1 MLYIIVTGG
10 PLPDQAS
17 DLIRNLSGSDKDSVI
32 IGCDS
37 AADFL
42 AKFNIIPD
50 LIVGD
55 MDSVTDEGL
64 EFIKTNDIFVETYP
78 VEKDWTDTEIAL
90 NKASDGDIVLV
101 CPVSGRIDH
110 VISNIGMVLKM
121 KSLGRN
127 VFISDGVTCCYPLFG
142 EDKITADVTRYNG
155 NAAVSL
161 VPCDFSNP
169 VKGVTTRGLYYALEN
184 AELNSGSSY
193 SFSNH
198 PNPESTD
205 ITVSI
210 KEGLLLVVTT
220 FAI

>member
-1 MLYIIVTGG
+1 MLYLIVTGG
-10 PLPDQAS
+10 PLPDEAAS
-17 DLIRNLSGSDKDSVI
+17 LIRDLSSEHEDKVI
-32 IGCDS
+32 ISCDS
-37 AADFL
+37 GADFL
-42 AKFNIIPD
+42 NKHNIIPD
-50 LIVGD
+50 IALGD
-55 MDSVTDEGL
+55 MDSISSEGL
-64 EFIKTNDIFVETYP
+64 AFLEKNNIFTERYP

-127 VFISDGVTCCYPLFG
+127 VFISDGVTCCYPLYG

-184 AELNSGSSY
+184 AELNCGSSY